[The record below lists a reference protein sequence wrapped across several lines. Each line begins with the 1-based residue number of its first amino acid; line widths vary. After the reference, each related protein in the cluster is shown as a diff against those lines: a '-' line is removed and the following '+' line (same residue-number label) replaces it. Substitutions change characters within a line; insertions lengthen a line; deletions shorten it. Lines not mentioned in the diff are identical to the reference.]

1 MNQPLHIVMTPTR
14 GEAQVIRI
22 RIRIKTTTHNE
33 WLLKNDI

>member
-22 RIRIKTTTHNE
+22 RIKTTTHNE